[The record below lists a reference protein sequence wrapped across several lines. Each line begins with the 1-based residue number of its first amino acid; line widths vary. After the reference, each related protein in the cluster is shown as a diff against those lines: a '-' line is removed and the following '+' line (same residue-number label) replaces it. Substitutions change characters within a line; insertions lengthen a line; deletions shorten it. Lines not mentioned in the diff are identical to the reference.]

1 MGEKLKK
8 KLNKN
13 KELITQDLLSFVIG
27 PNKINENNMIHSLLK
42 LDKKD
47 VSVISINDIKVDGD
61 NHKEI
66 ILKII
71 NDMELYVKW
80 HDKKTSQPK
89 DFNKYKAATLK
100 KINFGEIMLY
110 FDTKT
115 LENKECQGNDLNEIK
130 EILKK
135 NNETFEKYS
144 LEVAE
149 LKKKKVNEFDKLK
162 KKYIEIFEYNVK
174 DFNVSDFRNKYQEFD
189 DEYQIFNYDIANH
202 INKLNIYKKDF
213 EDFEEECEEQILKI
227 IEKIKKQRDDEDNEN
242 ATIAVA
248 IASLNAE
255 AAEAEN
261 EEEEKEDKK
270 TNR

>member
-27 PNKINENNMIHSLLK
+27 PSKINENNMIHSLLK

-47 VSVISINDIKVDGD
+47 VSVISINDIKVDSD

-115 LENKECQGNDLNEIK
+115 LEKKESFNKLDSFLEEYTNLCENKECQGNDLNEIK

-135 NNETFEKYS
+135 
-144 LEVAE
+144 
-149 LKKKKVNEFDKLK
+149 KVNEFDKLK
-162 KKYIEIFEYNVK
+162 KKI
-174 DFNVSDFRNKYQEFD
+174 
-189 DEYQIFNYDIANH
+189 H
-202 INKLNIYKKDF
+202 
-213 EDFEEECEEQILKI
+213 
-227 IEKIKKQRDDEDNEN
+227 
-242 ATIAVA
+242 
-248 IASLNAE
+248 
-255 AAEAEN
+255 
-261 EEEEKEDKK
+261 
-270 TNR
+270 